1 MKHYIFG
8 FTTKACIFFFY
19 EQVITLWLLNASRL
33 QDLIFCA
40 NHTILMTIGWWR
52 LLMNCPVS
60 AKKLNFSVKNAFSSL
75 YYKTNKRKIP
85 LVQCTNPSLVTQLMI
100 SSRVFEQSGISNLR
114 HYKNAVAPF
123 GLGKFPILWH
133 LWQTLPDFRGRVITP
148 IPPPNI
154 RYWPL

>member
-1 MKHYIFG
+1 
-8 FTTKACIFFFY
+8 
-19 EQVITLWLLNASRL
+19 
-33 QDLIFCA
+33 
-40 NHTILMTIGWWR
+40 
-52 LLMNCPVS
+52 MNCPVS

-133 LWQTLPDFRGRVITP
+133 L
-148 IPPPNI
+148 
-154 RYWPL
+154 